1 MFGSFRRHQQWIWI
15 LGMIV
20 IIPTFLVWGTYS
32 GKFNGDRQ
40 GKIDL
45 GSFNNRSIGRDEY
58 IAAMKETR
66 LNYFMR
72 TGGKEWPGSDEATK
86 RNLDRDTIFRIFL
99 LEKINELEIHVSP
112 QAVARAGRERLGEYP
127 PEKFENDFLRA
138 QELTLED
145 FKRYI

>member
-40 GKIDL
+40 GKVDL

-58 IAAMKETR
+58 IAALKETKV
-66 LNYFMR
+66 NYFLPP
-72 TGGKEWPGSDEATK
+72 GGKEWAGLDESTA
-86 RNLDRDTIFRIFL
+86 RNNEGDADFRFFL
-99 LEKINELEIHVSP
+99 VEKNKEMENHGHP
-112 QAVARAGRERLGEYP
+112 PAVARAGKGPVGE
-127 PEKFENDFLRA
+127 
-138 QELTLED
+138 
-145 FKRYI
+145 